1 MAQPGRIQPLPR
13 NARRIPMPPAVLGE
27 WLAEIDD
34 LGELKVALRA
44 VALLASEPMRRDV
57 PPSLSLVDLLDDE
70 VLRRATQPGDD
81 LGIRQA
87 LAACLS
93 RGTLVAVRV
102 GGEIRVWLNDESCRR
117 YLEKAQS
124 SLLGPADVSGVDF
137 TEKPLIDDAV
147 AIPSGPA
154 RANIFAL
161 YEQHVGTFGHGMAEQ
176 LRAAEEEYPASWIEE
191 AFEIA
196 AERGARSW
204 IYVRAILMRWLQE
217 GKPGGVKAAPHQQ
230 RERRYDDGKP
240 GHDSAPDSRT
250 GYLESYRRR
259 HGRLPWESDD
269 THDGTR
275 G

>member
-13 NARRIPMPPAVLGE
+13 NARRIQMPPAVLGE

-34 LGELKVALRA
+34 LAELKLTLR
-44 VALLASEPMRRDV
+44 VVGLLAQKPTRGIV
-57 PPSLSLVDLLDDE
+57 PPSLSLDGLLDDG
-70 VLRRATQPGDD
+70 VLSRVAWSGGDS
-81 LGIRQA
+81 GIRQA
-87 LAACLS
+87 LGACLA
-93 RGTLVAVRV
+93 RGTLVAARV
-102 GGEIRVWLNDESCRR
+102 GGEIRIWLNDENCRS
-117 YLEKAQS
+117 YFEKAQLS
-124 SLLGPADVSGVDF
+124 QLGPADLPGTDF
-137 TEKPLIDDAV
+137 AEKPLIDDAV

-217 GKPGGVKAAPHQQ
+217 GKPDAVKAAPHQQ